1 MYEDNDNLYLVSDM
15 DEDIKKRKELIEEA
29 KNINADKNWNEIYRQ
44 ISDLR
49 RKWRRISSWESAYED
64 SLNEEFESYIDA
76 LYAKRNEVYKNASGI
91 KEELIAQ
98 AKKVAASNDLKHAT
112 EEMNELMN
120 QWKQAG
126 SAGKDDDALWESFNQ
141 IRQSFFDKKHEQWE
155 QMQTKFS
162 DAAAAKQDLI
172 QQAKELANSEEWQKT
187 STKFK
192 ELMDAWKAAG
202 SAGREKEDDLWN
214 EFNEYRQTFYK
225 ARNAYYE
232 KLHALQDQNLEAKNE
247 LIARA
252 KAINETKSYSRE
264 NTKQMKE
271 LGVEWKKIGSCRKEK
286 EEAVWKNFKE
296 QMDQYF
302 DGLRQANEQKHLQW
316 KQRMMEVRTRKDEL
330 MQEQKR
336 QIKRMQEDIG
346 NVLGER
352 AISELE
358 QRIEDKKKF
367 IEELEAQIKDIDSQL
382 SEKK

>member
-126 SAGKDDDALWESFNQ
+126 SAGKDDDALWESFNE

-155 QMQTKFS
+155 QLQTKFS

-225 ARNAYYE
+225 ARNTYYE
-232 KLHALQDQNLEAKNE
+232 KLHVLQDQNLEAKNE

-316 KQRMMEVRTRKDEL
+316 KQRMMEVRTKKDEL

-382 SEKK
+382 SE

>member
-126 SAGKDDDALWESFNQ
+126 SAGKDDDALWESFNE

-155 QMQTKFS
+155 QLQTKFS

-225 ARNAYYE
+225 ARNTYYE
-232 KLHALQDQNLEAKNE
+232 KLHVLQDQNLEAKNE

-382 SEKK
+382 AE

>member
-98 AKKVAASNDLKHAT
+98 AKKVAASNDFKHAT

-225 ARNAYYE
+225 AHNAYYE
-232 KLHALQDQNLEAKNE
+232 KLHVLQDQNLEAKNE

-382 SEKK
+382 SE

>member
-49 RKWRRISSWESAYED
+49 RKWRRISSWESVYED

-225 ARNAYYE
+225 VRNAYYE
-232 KLHALQDQNLEAKNE
+232 KLHVLQDQNLEAKNE

-382 SEKK
+382 SE

>member
-98 AKKVAASNDLKHAT
+98 AKKVAASNDFKHAT

-202 SAGREKEDDLWN
+202 SAGREKKMIYGMSLMN
-214 EFNEYRQTFYK
+214 TVK
-225 ARNAYYE
+225 HSI
-232 KLHALQDQNLEAKNE
+232 KLVMR
-247 LIARA
+247 IM
-252 KAINETKSYSRE
+252 KSFMSF
-264 NTKQMKE
+264 
-271 LGVEWKKIGSCRKEK
+271 KIK
-286 EEAVWKNFKE
+286 
-296 QMDQYF
+296 
-302 DGLRQANEQKHLQW
+302 
-316 KQRMMEVRTRKDEL
+316 T
-330 MQEQKR
+330 
-336 QIKRMQEDIG
+336 
-346 NVLGER
+346 
-352 AISELE
+352 
-358 QRIEDKKKF
+358 
-367 IEELEAQIKDIDSQL
+367 
-382 SEKK
+382 

>member
-225 ARNAYYE
+225 ARNTYYE
-232 KLHALQDQNLEAKNE
+232 KLHVLQDQNLEAKNE

-336 QIKRMQEDIG
+336 QIKRMQEEIG

-382 SEKK
+382 AE

>member
-91 KEELIAQ
+91 KEELIAK

-162 DAAAAKQDLI
+162 DAAVAKQDLI

-232 KLHALQDQNLEAKNE
+232 KLYVLQDQNLEAKNE

-382 SEKK
+382 SE

>member
-91 KEELIAQ
+91 KEELIGQ

-162 DAAAAKQDLI
+162 DAAVAKQDLI

-382 SEKK
+382 SE

>member
-44 ISDLR
+44 ISDLK

-98 AKKVAASNDLKHAT
+98 AKKVAASDDLKRAT
-112 EEMNELMN
+112 DEMNELMN

-126 SAGKDDDALWESFNQ
+126 SAGKDDDTLWESFNQ
-141 IRQSFFDKKHEQWE
+141 IRQSFFNKKHEQWE

-162 DAAAAKQDLI
+162 DAAAVKQDLI

-187 STKFK
+187 SNKFK
-192 ELMDAWKAAG
+192 ELMDAWKVAG
-202 SAGREKEDDLWN
+202 NAGREKEDALWN

-225 ARNAYYE
+225 ARNVYYE
-232 KLHALQDQNLEAKNE
+232 KLHELQDQNLEAKNA

-252 KAINETKSYSRE
+252 KAINEMKSYSRE

-271 LGVEWKKIGSCRKEK
+271 FGVEWKKIGSCRKEK

-302 DGLRQANEQKHLQW
+302 EGLRQANEQKHLQW
-316 KQRMMEVRTRKDEL
+316 KQRMMEIRTRKDEL

-367 IEELEAQIKDIDSQL
+367 IEELETQIKDIDSQL
-382 SEKK
+382 AE

>member
-202 SAGREKEDDLWN
+202 SAGN
-214 EFNEYRQTFYK
+214 
-225 ARNAYYE
+225 E
-232 KLHALQDQNLEAKNE
+232 KLHVLQDQNLEAKNE

-382 SEKK
+382 SE

>member
-126 SAGKDDDALWESFNQ
+126 SAGKDDDALWESFNE

-155 QMQTKFS
+155 QLQTKFS

-225 ARNAYYE
+225 SRNAYYE
-232 KLHALQDQNLEAKNE
+232 KLHVLQDQNLEAKNE

-382 SEKK
+382 AE

>member
-126 SAGKDDDALWESFNQ
+126 SAGKDDDALWESFNE

-155 QMQTKFS
+155 QLQTKFS

-225 ARNAYYE
+225 ARNTYYE
-232 KLHALQDQNLEAKNE
+232 KLHVLQDQNLEAKNE

-382 SEKK
+382 SE

>member
-126 SAGKDDDALWESFNQ
+126 SAGKDDDALWESFNE

-155 QMQTKFS
+155 QLQTKFS

-225 ARNAYYE
+225 ARNTYYE
-232 KLHALQDQNLEAKNE
+232 KLHVLQDQNLEAKNE

-302 DGLRQANEQKHLQW
+302 DSLRQANEQKHLQW

-382 SEKK
+382 AE

>member
-232 KLHALQDQNLEAKNE
+232 KLHVLQDQNLEAKNE

-302 DGLRQANEQKHLQW
+302 DGLRQANEQKHLRW

-382 SEKK
+382 SE

>member
-382 SEKK
+382 SE

>member
-155 QMQTKFS
+155 QLQTKFS

-225 ARNAYYE
+225 ARNTYYE
-232 KLHALQDQNLEAKNE
+232 KLHVLQDQNLEAKNE

-382 SEKK
+382 AE

>member
-225 ARNAYYE
+225 ARNTYYE
-232 KLHALQDQNLEAKNE
+232 KLHVLQDQNLEAKNE

-382 SEKK
+382 SE

>member
-15 DEDIKKRKELIEEA
+15 DEDIKKRKGLIEEA

-126 SAGKDDDALWESFNQ
+126 SAGKDDDALWESFNE

-155 QMQTKFS
+155 QLQTKFS

-225 ARNAYYE
+225 ARNTYYE
-232 KLHALQDQNLEAKNE
+232 KLHVLQDQNLEAKNE

-302 DGLRQANEQKHLQW
+302 DSLRQANEQKHLQW

-382 SEKK
+382 AE

>member
-232 KLHALQDQNLEAKNE
+232 KLHVLHDQNLEAKNE

-382 SEKK
+382 SE